1 MTYPRT
7 TAPTFGTHIAF
18 CCTALEAVHVLTLKH
33 PLHLGRIRNSDQCDT
48 ICAHAHNDLDLVM
61 QLRLELTLILSQ
73 LDLTFD
79 LLLASRAFSLSNTS

>member
-1 MTYPRT
+1 
-7 TAPTFGTHIAF
+7 
-18 CCTALEAVHVLTLKH
+18 
-33 PLHLGRIRNSDQCDT
+33 
-48 ICAHAHNDLDLVM
+48 M